1 MDQRDTSLVKYKVS
15 LQSACTPSHI
25 MEDILQGI
33 SLTTTHPGHPTNQ
46 DKLSQAT
53 RDQNR
58 IGWLAFLQGFIS
70 REWQISYENSLPK
83 QARNKEQ
90 LSITWAKSLIVAT
103 WTYSKQL

>member
-1 MDQRDTSLVKYKVS
+1 
-15 LQSACTPSHI
+15 